1 MSIMRILAD
10 KIKIRVSEKLFLRD
24 PDESELGRRIVEHS
38 ILLIDKIG
46 FDSFT
51 FKKLAKEI
59 NSTETSIYRYFE
71 NKHKLLIY
79 LLSWYWIWVE
89 YRLVFATNN
98 ISSGEEKLRIAINI
112 LSSPVSQEDPNL
124 AHVNEV
130 ALHNIVIAESAKA
143 YLTKEVD
150 KENREGSFS
159 SYKSLCFRIV
169 EFVKEINPDYPYP
182 ASLVSTII
190 EGAHHQKY
198 FSQHIPSL
206 SDASKNDDKAIANF
220 LIQMVFKTLS

>member
-1 MSIMRILAD
+1 MKKLAE

-24 PDESELGRRIVEHS
+24 PDESELGRKIIKDG
-38 ILLIDKIG
+38 ILLIEKMG
-46 FDSFT
+46 FESFT

-59 NSTETSIYRYFE
+59 NSTEASIYRYFE

-79 LLSWYWIWVE
+79 LLSWYWNWME

-98 ISSGEEKLRIAINI
+98 IPSGEEKMRISIKT
-112 LSSPVSQEDPNL
+112 LSSPVSEEDPNL
-124 AHVNEV
+124 AYINEI

-159 SYKSLCFRIV
+159 SYKSLCVRLV
-169 EFVKEINPDYPYP
+169 EFVKEINPDYKYP
-182 ASLVSTII
+182 ASLVSTVI
-190 EGAHHQKY
+190 ESAHHQKF
-198 FSQHIPSL
+198 FSAHLPSL
-206 SDASKNDDKAIANF
+206 SDATKNDDKAIANF
-220 LIQMVFKTLS
+220 LSDMVCKTLATQ